1 MTLTMATAAY
11 RFAALPAPGIG
22 EPQGSQVAR
31 AVAIPGIGTLPD
43 PLRRLILAAVNI
55 AVSII
60 YRGKDFHHHHGVNVW
75 ALGIRWAQFDIT
87 HDGRQTFLVYDVPT
101 NPRPMRRIVSEIR
114 TQTAERQLCRLT
126 LQRRSGRCRH
136 ILYFTL
142 EPRIHP
148 GRTL

>member
-11 RFAALPAPGIG
+11 RFAALPAPGIGG

-87 HDGRQTFLVYDVPT
+87 HDGRQTFLST
-101 NPRPMRRIVSEIR
+101 TFR
-114 TQTAERQLCRLT
+114 
-126 LQRRSGRCRH
+126 
-136 ILYFTL
+136 
-142 EPRIHP
+142 
-148 GRTL
+148 RTLARCAASSARSARRRRNASCAA